1 MGICQA
7 VDGNISYRLKLAIVV
22 YLLFIFLPSTTDI
35 LFYMYMYNVCKQ
47 YFILIV

>member
-22 YLLFIFLPSTTDI
+22 YLLFILPSTTDI
-35 LFYMYMYNVCKQ
+35 LFYMYMYNVCKH